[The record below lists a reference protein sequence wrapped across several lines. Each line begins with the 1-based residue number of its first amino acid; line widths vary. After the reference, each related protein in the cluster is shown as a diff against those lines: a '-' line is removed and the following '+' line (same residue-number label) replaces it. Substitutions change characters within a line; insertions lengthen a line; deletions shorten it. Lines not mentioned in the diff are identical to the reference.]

1 MYFNRN
7 REAMK
12 SYLIE
17 VRGLKLKIHNA
28 CFLKFESYLIE
39 VRGLKPEFL
48 VTMLKQWLVVSYR
61 GTWVETA
68 CLSGTLIVA
77 TVVSYR
83 GTWVETIMVGSSI
96 NVKAVVSYRGTWVET
111 YLMNSL
117 YLTMIGS
124 YLIEVRGLKH
134 QLKGHFD

>member
-1 MYFNRN
+1 MNDDGT
-7 REAMK
+7 AK

-17 VRGLKLKIHNA
+17 VRGLKPYLRR
-28 CFLKFESYLIE
+28 SYCTT
-39 VRGLKPEFL
+39 G
-48 VTMLKQWLVVSYR
+48 W
-61 GTWVETA
+61 
-68 CLSGTLIVA
+68 
-77 TVVSYR
+77 
-83 GTWVETIMVGSSI
+83 
-96 NVKAVVSYRGTWVET
+96 VVSYRGTWVET